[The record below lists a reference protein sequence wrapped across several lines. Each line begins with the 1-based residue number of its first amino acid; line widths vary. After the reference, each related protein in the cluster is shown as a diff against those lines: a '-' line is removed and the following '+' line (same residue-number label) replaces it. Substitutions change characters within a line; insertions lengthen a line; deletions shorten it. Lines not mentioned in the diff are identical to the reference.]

1 MVLSQALNISF
12 WEISDLPV
20 TSGCPGSYRSKNVG
34 FHLGTVAVL
43 GLRTPSQKEEV
54 AVEGGEGR

>member
-1 MVLSQALNISF
+1 MVPSQALNILV

-20 TSGCPGSYRSKNVG
+20 TSGSPGSYRSKHVD

-54 AVEGGEGR
+54 AVEGGKCR